1 MSVLDKL
8 GRTITYL
15 FGDPRRNSLEHR
27 VFNTISLLFGIANLG
42 GSLNFID
49 FDQYPA
55 FLFLAHLVSGV
66 AFLVF
71 YYLSRVQ
78 SIYRV
83 LYWPFL
89 FLITAFLSISILR
102 DAGSMGGSHYYMIMA
117 VLVGT
122 ILARRIGQ
130 VLLAFLLFT
139 ALTAGLFFIEIFHP
153 EMVSPYPGSNDE
165 RLMELGGQ
173 FIFMMLFTAVI
184 VEILVRN
191 LNQERRKSDGLLL
204 NILPES
210 IAEELKAN
218 DRVAPSHY
226 DGASVLFTDFVG
238 FTRIAENLSPQDLI
252 SELDGCFRL
261 FDQIMREHNIEE
273 IKTIG
278 DAYMAEGGIPEPN
291 PTHAVDAVLAA
302 LEIQRSMDRLKQEK
316 KSQGEDFWELRLGIH
331 SGPLIAGVIGEKKFA
346 YDVWGDTVNTASR
359 LESSG
364 EKGRVNISGAT
375 YQMVQQFFQCE
386 FRGKIPAKNKGDID
400 MYFVTGILPQLSEK
414 EDGITPNARFMSRYW
429 AL

>member
-1 MSVLDKL
+1 MLEKTGKL
-8 GRTITYL
+8 IAFL

-49 FDQYPA
+49 FEQYPI
-55 FLFLAHLVSGV
+55 FLFLAHLISG
-66 AFLVF
+66 ALFLVF
-71 YYLSRVQ
+71 YYLSRFL

-89 FLITAFLSISILR
+89 LLISGFLTISILR

-122 ILARRIGQ
+122 ILARRMGQ
-130 VLLAFLLFT
+130 VLLAFVMFGL
-139 ALTAGLFFIEIFHP
+139 LTAGLFYIEIAHP
-153 EMVSPYPGSNDE
+153 EMVVAYPGTNDE
-165 RLMELGGQ
+165 RLMELASQ
-173 FIFMMLFTAVI
+173 FIFMMIFTAVI

-191 LNQERRKSDGLLL
+191 LNQERSKSDGLLL

-210 IAEELKAN
+210 IADELKRN
-218 DRVAPSHY
+218 DRVAPLHY

-238 FTRIAENLSPQDLI
+238 FTRIAEQLTPQELI
-252 SELDGCFRL
+252 TELDNCFRL
-261 FDQIMREHNIEE
+261 FDQIMRKHNLEK

-278 DAYMAEGGIPEPN
+278 DAYMAVAGIPESN
-291 PTHAVDAVLAA
+291 PTHAVDSVLAA
-302 LEIQRSMDRLKQEK
+302 LQIQRCMDQLKKEK
-316 KSQGEDFWELRLGIH
+316 QAEGKDFWELRLGIH
-331 SGPLIAGVIGEKKFA
+331 SGPLVAGVIGEKKFA

-364 EKGRVNISGAT
+364 EKGRVNISGPT

-386 FRGKIPAKNKGDID
+386 FRGNIHAKNKGDIE
-400 MYFVTGILPQLSEK
+400 MYFVTGILPQLAEA
-414 EDGITPNARFMSRYW
+414 DGITPNARFQSRYW